1 MRIIHT
7 IIGMLITFIGLALL
21 SITMDVA
28 IRNIMVKVYAI
39 ILMSIGCFI
48 LKKLRNW
55 VKNSFVKEL
64 VPSIDKVLIGIADT
78 YASVGDKVYGYFP
91 FY

>member
-39 ILMSIGCFI
+39 ILMSIGVFY
-48 LKKLRNW
+48 LKK
-55 VKNSFVKEL
+55 
-64 VPSIDKVLIGIADT
+64 IAKL
-78 YASVGDKVYGYFP
+78 GKK
-91 FY
+91 